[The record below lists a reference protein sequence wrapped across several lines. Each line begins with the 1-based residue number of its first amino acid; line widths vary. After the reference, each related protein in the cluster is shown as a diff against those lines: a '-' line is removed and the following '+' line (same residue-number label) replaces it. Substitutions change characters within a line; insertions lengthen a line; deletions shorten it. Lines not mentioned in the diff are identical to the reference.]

1 MYKYGTMK
9 SSKTAELLMNAHN
22 YEDKGVS
29 VFLMTPKTDTRS
41 GVNTI
46 ASRVGISSL
55 VLIILSPFIALFG
68 ANAVKLQYSTPESW
82 WELYKS
88 DLITLCTD
96 SLPIVVF
103 LRG

>member
-1 MYKYGTMK
+1 MNK
-9 SSKTAELLMNAHN
+9 SLKKILWCCNMVL
-22 YEDKGVS
+22 GLG
-29 VFLMTPKTDTRS
+29 FLTLVYIS
-41 GVNTI
+41 LV
-46 ASRVGISSL
+46 ISSL
-55 VLIILSPFIALFG
+55 VLIILSPFIAIFG
-68 ANAVKLQYSTPESW
+68 ANAVKLRYSTPESW